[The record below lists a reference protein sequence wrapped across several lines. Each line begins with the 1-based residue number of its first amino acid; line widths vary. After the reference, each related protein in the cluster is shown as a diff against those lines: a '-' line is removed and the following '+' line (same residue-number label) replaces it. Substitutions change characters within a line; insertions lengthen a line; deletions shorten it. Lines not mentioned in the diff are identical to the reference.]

1 MSADSSAP
9 AGSGPTR
16 VIFAVT
22 EDWYFCSHRL
32 PIARALRDAGYEV
45 AVATRVSAHG
55 HIIEGEGFH
64 LYPLNFQRS
73 GLNLL
78 ADLGVLWRLFR
89 IYRSARPQVVHHV
102 ALKPVLYGSIAA
114 RLAGVPAVVNAF
126 MGLGYLN
133 SAETRGVYRALQPLA
148 RWATKI
154 ALKANHGRVI
164 VQNQAD
170 WKTLID
176 KMGLR
181 RGKLVLI
188 RGSGV
193 DTRRFAPSPEPAGPV
208 RIAFVSRLL
217 WEKGVGD
224 LVKAAELLAKRA
236 VDCVITLVGE
246 PDARNPRSV
255 SDRTVREWAKA
266 DNVEWWGWRSD
277 IEQVWATSHIACLPT
292 YYGEGVPLSLLE
304 AASCGRA
311 IVCSDNPGCLEVV
324 EDGVNGLVVPAKD
337 PEALADAIEELVG
350 DAKRRRKLGAEGRRR
365 ILDGF
370 SREHVIE
377 RTLMLYG
384 SL

>member
-1 MSADSSAP
+1 M
-9 AGSGPTR
+9 
-16 VIFAVT
+16 IFVVT

-32 PIARALRDAGYEV
+32 PIARALRDTGYQV
-45 AVATRVSAHG
+45 AVATRVTAHG
-55 HIIEGEGFH
+55 QIIEDEGFH
-64 LYPLNFQRS
+64 LYPLDFQRS

-78 ADLGVLWRLFR
+78 SDLGVLWRLFR
-89 IYRSARPQVVHHV
+89 VYRKARPQVAHHV

-114 RLAGVPAVVNAF
+114 KLAGVPSVVNAF
-126 MGLGYLN
+126 MGLGYLY
-133 SAETRGVYRALQPLA
+133 SAEARGMYRVLQPLA
-148 RWATKI
+148 RWATRI
-154 ALKANHGRVI
+154 ALKANRGRVL

-170 WKTLID
+170 RKTLTD

-181 RGKLVLI
+181 REKLVLI

-193 DTRRFAPSPEPAGPV
+193 DTKRFAPSAEPEGPV

-224 LVKAAELLAKRA
+224 LVKAAELLRKRE

-266 DNVEWWGWRSD
+266 DNVEWWGWRED
-277 IEQVWATSHIACLPT
+277 IEQVWAASHIACLPT

-311 IVCSDNPGCLEVV
+311 IVCSDNPGCLEIV
-324 EDGVNGLVVPAKD
+324 EDGVNGLVVPARN
-337 PEALADAIEELVG
+337 PAALADAIERLVG
-350 DAKRRRKLGAEGRRR
+350 DANRRRKLGAEGRRK
-365 ILDGF
+365 ICQGF
-370 SREHVIE
+370 SREHVVDQ
-377 RTLMLYG
+377 TLALYG